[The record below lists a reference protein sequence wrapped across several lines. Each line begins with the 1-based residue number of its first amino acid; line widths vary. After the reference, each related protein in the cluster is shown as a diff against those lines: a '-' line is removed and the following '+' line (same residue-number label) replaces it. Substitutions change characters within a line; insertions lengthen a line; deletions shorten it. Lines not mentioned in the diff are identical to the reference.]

1 MMKKRKTASAD
12 ASTDAPL
19 PDESSLVAWEQNPQ
33 AQALRVDLQ
42 GGVFFVLPYS
52 HFGFA
57 HFARE
62 ANHETLRVSFATH
75 EVRVSGRNL
84 RELGLALQKLTV
96 DWIREMPARYAALP
110 EKGCVLIERIEITEA
125 SEGGPPPAEC
135 ASCSGGGNSTGE
147 TLPAKRVGSSRGSCE

>member
-1 MMKKRKTASAD
+1 MMKKRKAQTSDVA
-12 ASTDAPL
+12 TVAPR

-42 GGVFFVLPYS
+42 SGVFFVLPYS
-52 HFGFA
+52 QFGFA

-75 EVRVSGRNL
+75 DVRVSGRNL

-96 DWIREMPARYAALP
+96 DWIREVPSRYAALS
-110 EKGCVLIERIEITEA
+110 EKGCAFIERIEITEI
-125 SEGGPPPAEC
+125 SEGDSPP
-135 ASCSGGGNSTGE
+135 G
-147 TLPAKRVGSSRGSCE
+147 

>member
-1 MMKKRKTASAD
+1 MMKKRKAQTSDVA
-12 ASTDAPL
+12 TVAPR

-42 GGVFFVLPYS
+42 SGVFFVLPYS

-75 EVRVSGRNL
+75 DVRVSGRNL

-96 DWIREMPARYAALP
+96 DWIREVPARYVALS
-110 EKGCVLIERIEITEA
+110 EKGCAFIERIEIAEV
-125 SEGGPPPAEC
+125 SEGNVPA
-135 ASCSGGGNSTGE
+135 G
-147 TLPAKRVGSSRGSCE
+147 

>member
-1 MMKKRKTASAD
+1 MMKKRKPPTRD
-12 ASTDAPL
+12 AATVAPH

-42 GGVFFVLPYS
+42 SGVFFVLPYS

-75 EVRVSGRNL
+75 DVRVSGRNL
-84 RELGLALQKLTV
+84 RDLGIALQKLTV
-96 DWIREMPARYAALP
+96 DWIREVPARYAALS
-110 EKGCVLIERIEITEA
+110 EKGCAFIERIEITEI
-125 SEGGPPPAEC
+125 SEGDSPP
-135 ASCSGGGNSTGE
+135 G
-147 TLPAKRVGSSRGSCE
+147 